1 MSRDAFG
8 PNLRRLR
15 LRRGVSLASIAEST
29 KISTDLLA
37 GLERNDFS
45 RWPNGI
51 YARAYVRQYA
61 YAIGVD
67 PDATVDEFCRWFP
80 QGDRRVQRVIVEQA
94 GIVNHD
100 LEWTDDLPPGESV
113 DRRGRSRVP
122 AASGM
127 EQRPELSLTTLFHRV
142 RRAFI
147 RA

>member
-1 MSRDAFG
+1 MSREAFG

-15 LRRGVSLASIAEST
+15 LRRGISLASIAEST
-29 KISTDLLA
+29 KISADLLA

-80 QGDRRVQRVIVEQA
+80 QGDRRVQKVVKEHAEIVGHTE
-94 GIVNHD
+94 
-100 LEWTDDLPPGESV
+100 LMWKDDVAPHE
-113 DRRGRSRVP
+113 DRRGLRVVP
-122 AASGM
+122 RPPKRDSHSPLAAFFL
-127 EQRPELSLTTLFHRV
+127 RL
-142 RRAFI
+142 RRTFGA
-147 RA
+147 